1 MSEAAGGEPPRG
13 FLATLAGV
21 YATPGA
27 VFAAIAARPSFW
39 APLLVFVAASAAF
52 NAVWLHKLDPA
63 EFARVQIEDS
73 PMAERLTPEQ
83 RARGLEQEA
92 RLFPFRAWLGP
103 LVGWPLALILVA
115 LVYLFLFRFFYGAD
129 LTFKQSLTI
138 VSWTFLAVALV
149 TLPLTLLVLYLKEDW
164 NVDPETALQANLT
177 LLLEKASVSRPIYA
191 IAESVDLFSAWM
203 LALLS
208 IGYGAAI
215 GRRPRPA
222 AVGVIAMWV
231 LYVLGKA
238 ALAAVF

>member
-1 MSEAAGGEPPRG
+1 MSEAAGEEAPAG
-13 FLATLAGV
+13 FFATLAGV
-21 YATPGA
+21 YAAPGPT
-27 VFAAIAARPSFW
+27 FASIARRPAFW
-39 APLLVFVAASAAF
+39 APFLVFVAAQALS

-92 RLFPFRAWLGP
+92 RRFPFRAWLGP

-115 LVYLFLFRFFYGAD
+115 LFCLFVFRFFYGAD
-129 LTFKQSLTI
+129 LTFRPSLTI
-138 VSWTFLAVALV
+138 VSWTFLAAALV
-149 TLPLTLLVLYLKEDW
+149 SLPLTLLVLYLKEDW

-177 LLLEKASVSRPIYA
+177 LVVEKASVPRPIYA
-191 IAESVDLFSAWM
+191 LAESIDLFSAWM

-215 GRRPRPA
+215 GRRPGQA
-222 AVGVIAMWV
+222 AAGVIGLWV

>member
-1 MSEAAGGEPPRG
+1 MSEPAEAPPPRG

-21 YATPGA
+21 YLAPGA
-27 VFAAIAARPSFW
+27 TFAAIAARPSCW
-39 APLLVFVAASAAF
+39 APLLVYVAASAAF

-73 PMAERLTPEQ
+73 PIAERLTPDQ
-83 RARGLEQEA
+83 RARGAEQEA

-103 LVGWPLALILVA
+103 LVGWPLALTLVA
-115 LVYLFLFRFFYGAD
+115 LCYLFLFRFFYGAD
-129 LTFKQSLTI
+129 LTFKQSLAI

-164 NVDPETALQANLT
+164 NVDPETALRANLT
-177 LLLEKASVSRPIYA
+177 LLLDKPSVPRPIHA
-191 IAESVDLFSAWM
+191 LAESLDLFSAWA

-208 IGYGAAI
+208 IGYGAAS
-215 GRRPRPA
+215 GRRAGRA
-222 AVGVIAMWV
+222 AVGVVSGWAI
-231 LYVLGKA
+231 YVLGKA